1 MSTEVLSNH
10 PSILMELGQLSQ
22 YSD

>member
-1 MSTEVLSNH
+1 MKTVFE
-10 PSILMELGQLSQ
+10 LMGQGQLSQ